1 MDEAAHLKTE
11 NIWLDS
17 SHRSGLISRALH
29 WIMAYLLFFIA
40 SRTSSLNPPRFPI

>member
-1 MDEAAHLKTE
+1 MNETAHLKTE

-17 SHRSGLISRALH
+17 SHPYGLISRALH

-40 SRTSSLNPPRFPI
+40 CRTWK